1 MSADGNLEA
10 SITQLNCVSE
20 SFSQNGIENNPTTTT
35 NTSTD
40 DLNDCN
46 EMDDDR
52 NDENEDADEEG
63 SGADNAGSVANDR
76 AADDDDII
84 GGGGT
89 AADDNGVDDSGSV
102 VDVDADNNNG
112 GGGATADDGA
122 DSGSDLADGDDN
134 EDYSAREEISQ
145 RFLEG
150 PGMIHSKFLAHQ
162 KLGVPSDTT
171 HGFEYFF
178 AATLLGKHHN
188 GHIEF
193 GDMFEDLVFQACVY
207 SKQLDDLQFVFIKHS
222 WLEKCPMTDETSGN
236 FTGTSGIIH

>member
-102 VDVDADNNNG
+102 VDIDADNNNG